1 MASNM
6 KFYCDAEKLNNA
18 LSLVSRA
25 VENNAVSPHMEG
37 VLINAA
43 GGSLTIKGNNM
54 EIGIETVIP
63 ANVAE
68 EGSIV
73 INCKMLCDIVKRLPK
88 DVVEIVINDKNNVSI
103 NCLNSDYTVVGL
115 SAEEYPEIP
124 EIKADCEIKISS
136 PVLKGMI
143 NKTIFAVSTNP
154 DEVRKVLKGSLF
166 EIENNS
172 LTIVSVDLVR
182 LAMIKKEIKNNVEN
196 NVKFIVPGKT
206 LNDLKGMLKDD
217 ENLIVTI
224 YVGENQALFDCGEFK
239 LTTRL
244 IDGEY
249 FSYKQIIPKQFKI
262 NFTVEGRSFIK
273 TIERVEPIIDNIS
286 KNPVKLTFVEG
297 KIKVKCETQL
307 GRVNDL
313 IECDYDDDETTIGF
327 NYRYIHD
334 AVIRC
339 EDEKIQF
346 KFNSPLNPIIIN
358 CPEDDSYMF
367 MVLPVRL

>member
-1 MASNM
+1 M
-6 KFYCDAEKLNNA
+6 KFYCDTDKLNSA
-18 LSLVSRA
+18 LNLVSKS
-25 VENNAVSPHMEG
+25 VESNAVSPHLEG
-37 VLINAA
+37 VLMKAS
-43 GGSLTIKGNNM
+43 GGILYLRGNNM
-54 EIGIETVIP
+54 EIGIDTSIP

-73 INCKMLCDIVKRLPK
+73 INCKMLCDIVRKLPK
-88 DVVEIVINDKNNVSI
+88 DVVEFVLNEKNTVSI
-103 NCLNSDYTVVGL
+103 NCINSDYMVVGL
-115 SAEEYPEIP
+115 PAAEYPDIP
-124 EIKADCEIKISS
+124 DINSIAEIKISS
-136 PVLKGMI
+136 PVLKDMI

-172 LTIVSVDLVR
+172 LTVVSVDLVR
-182 LAMIKKEIKNNVEN
+182 LAMIKKELNAPAGQDI
-196 NVKFIVPGKT
+196 KFIVPGKT

-217 ENLIVTI
+217 EENTVTI
-224 YVGENQALFDCGEFK
+224 YVGENQAMFDCGSFK

-262 NFTVEGRSFIK
+262 EFSVDGNSFTK
-273 TIERVEPIIDNIS
+273 TIERVEPIIDNVS
-286 KNPVKLTFVEG
+286 KNPIRLTFADG

-313 IECDYDDDETTIGF
+313 VECGYNNDEMTIGF
-327 NYRYIHD
+327 NYKYIHD

-346 KFNSPLNPIIIN
+346 KFNSPLNPIIIKS
-358 CPEDDSYMF
+358 PEDDSYLF

>member
-1 MASNM
+1 M
-6 KFYCDAEKLNNA
+6 KFYCDTEKLNSA
-18 LSLVSRA
+18 LGLVSRA
-25 VENNAVSPHMEG
+25 VESNAVSPHMEG
-37 VLINAA
+37 VLLSAK
-43 GGSLTIKGNNM
+43 GGALTLKGNNM

-63 ANVAE
+63 ANIAE
-68 EGSIV
+68 EGDIV
-73 INCKMLCDIVKRLPK
+73 INCKMACDIVKRLPK
-88 DVVEIVINDKNNVSI
+88 DVVEIVLNEKNNVSI
-103 NCLNSDYTVVGL
+103 SCLNSDYMVVGL
-115 SAEEYPEIP
+115 SADEYPDIP
-124 EIKADCEIKISS
+124 EIKSISQVKIPSS
-136 PVLKGMI
+136 VLKDMI

-166 EIENNS
+166 EVEDGS

-182 LAMIKKEIKNNVEN
+182 LALVKKDLESSLGNI
-196 NVKFIVPGKT
+196 KFIVPGKT
-206 LNDLKGMLKDD
+206 LNDLKNMLSDN
-217 ENLIVTI
+217 EESYVTI
-224 YVGENQALFDCGEFK
+224 HIGENQALFDCGGFK

-262 NFTVEGRSFIK
+262 EFTVDGRSFIK

-286 KNPVKLTFVEG
+286 KNPIKLTFVDG

-313 IECDYDDDETTIGF
+313 VECDYSDEEMTIGF
-327 NYRYIHD
+327 NYKYIHD
-334 AVIRC
+334 AVVRC

-358 CPEDDSYMF
+358 CPEDESYMF